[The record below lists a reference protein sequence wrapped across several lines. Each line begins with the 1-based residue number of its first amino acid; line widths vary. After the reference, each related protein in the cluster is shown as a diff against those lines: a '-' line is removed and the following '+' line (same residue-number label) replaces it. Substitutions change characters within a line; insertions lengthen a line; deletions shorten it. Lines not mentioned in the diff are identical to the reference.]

1 MFKRSVLLALCVLGV
16 GLTAGA
22 ASAERASSNSFKFA
36 FHFDRSAAPSVTY
49 AKLIHDARRACN
61 PEDVRT
67 VAATQQRD
75 VCVANVVEQAV
86 TRIDMASLTS
96 LHMAANGRP
105 AHILMAQ
112 N

>member
-1 MFKRSVLLALCVLGV
+1 MFKRSVLLALCALGV

-49 AKLIHDARRACN
+49 ARLIRDARRACN
-61 PEDVRT
+61 PDDIRT
-67 VAATQQRD
+67 LEATQRRD

-96 LHMAANGRP
+96 LHLAATHRP
-105 AHILMAQ
+105 APTLMAQ